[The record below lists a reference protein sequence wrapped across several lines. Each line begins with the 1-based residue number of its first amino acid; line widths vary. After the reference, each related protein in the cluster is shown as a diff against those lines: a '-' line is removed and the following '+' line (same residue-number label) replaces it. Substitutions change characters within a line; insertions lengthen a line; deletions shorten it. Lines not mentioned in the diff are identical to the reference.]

1 MIPISAALKAHLQ
14 QPYQTTCTG
23 WLCGLT
29 DDDGN
34 IWRVLGFT
42 DHDQPITFNL
52 ESWMAGF
59 GLPSLP
65 GIAGTG
71 SVVYSAV
78 AGYTKT
84 DIASSGALNVDNLE
98 VDGIL
103 VSPSITEDDLRAGL
117 WDFAYITIFTINW
130 ADLTQGAL
138 IQRSGTLGEVTIE
151 RGAFKAKLRGVAQAY
166 SRVIIELTT
175 PSCRAKLGDARCKV
189 DLTPFT
195 VSSTLTGVEPG
206 PYPRTLYDT
215 ARTEPGPS
223 AGVAITGITTANPGV
238 VSLSAPLGLPSG
250 SPITIAGVLGM
261 TEVNTVTVARNVASD
276 GLSFEIGDTS
286 SFSSYTGGGTV
297 IGLGSG
303 SGYFDNGVI
312 TFTSGDNSA
321 AGAAGRN
328 LSMEVQSYVPG
339 QWTLELPMPYLP
351 QVGDAYTMHAGCDY
365 SLATC
370 RDRFNNIVN
379 MRAEPYVPGV
389 DRLVQVGKQGG

>member
-1 MIPISAALKAHLQ
+1 MIPLSAALKAHFQ
-14 QPYQTTCTG
+14 QPYQTTSTC
-23 WLCGLT
+23 WLVMRT
-29 DDDGN
+29 DGT
-34 IWRVLGFT
+34 VLGFT
-42 DHDQPITFNL
+42 DHDQIITFNL
-52 ESWMAGF
+52 ETWMSGF
-59 GLPSLP
+59 GLAALP
-65 GIAGTG
+65 GIVGTG
-71 SVVYSAV
+71 SVAYSAV

-84 DIASSGALNVDNLE
+84 DIASSGALNVDNME

-103 VSPSITEDDLRAGL
+103 VSPSISEADLTAGL
-117 WDFAYITIFTINW
+117 WDDAAVAIFTVNW

-138 IQRSGTLGEVTIE
+138 IQRVGTLGEVTIE
-151 RGAFKAKLRGVAQAY
+151 RGAFKAKLRGVTQAY

-195 VSSTLTGVEPG
+195 VTGSLTGVEPG
-206 PYPRTLYDT
+206 LYPRTLYDT

-223 AGVAITGITTANPGV
+223 AGVSITNITKANPGV
-238 VSLSAPLGLPSG
+238 VMLSAPLGLPSD
-250 SPITIAGVLGM
+250 SPVTISGVSGM
-261 TEVNTVTVARNVASD
+261 VEVNTVTVARNVASD

-286 SFSSYTGGGTV
+286 GFTSYSGGGTV

-312 TFTSGDNSA
+312 TFTSGLN
-321 AGAAGRN
+321 AG

-351 QVGDAYTMHAGCDY
+351 AIGDAYSMHAGCDY
-365 SLATC
+365 SLETC
-370 RDRFNNIVN
+370 RDRFNNILN

-389 DRLVQVGKQGG
+389 DRLVQIGKQGG

>member
-1 MIPISAALKAHLQ
+1 MIPISVALKAHLQ
-14 QPYQTTCTG
+14 QPYQTTCTC
-23 WLCGLT
+23 WLVERT
-29 DDDGN
+29 DGT
-34 IWRVLGFT
+34 ILGFT
-42 DHDQPITFNL
+42 DHDQIITFNL
-52 ESWMAGF
+52 ESWMSGF

-65 GIAGTG
+65 GISGTG
-71 SVVYSAV
+71 SVAYSAI

-117 WDFAYITIFTINW
+117 WDFAYITIFTVNW

-138 IQRSGTLGEVTIE
+138 IQRTGTLGEVTIE
-151 RGAFKAKLRGVAQAY
+151 RGAFKAQLRGVAQAY

-175 PSCRAKLGDARCKV
+175 PNCRAKLGDSRCTV

-195 VSSTLTGVEPG
+195 VTSALTGVEAG
-206 PYPRTLYDT
+206 LYPRTLYDT

-223 AGVAITGITTANPGV
+223 AGVSITGITTANPGR

-250 SPITIAGVLGM
+250 SPVTIAGVVGM
-261 TEVNTVTVARNVASD
+261 TEVNTVTTANNVASD
-276 GLSFEIGDTS
+276 GMSFDLPVDTTT
-286 SFSSYTGGGTV
+286 FSSYVSGGTV

-312 TFTSGDNSA
+312 KFTSGLND
-321 AGAAGRN
+321 GI
-328 LSMEVQSYVPG
+328 SMEIQSYVPG
-339 QWTLELPMPYLP
+339 QMTLELPMPYLP
-351 QVGDAYTMHAGCDY
+351 AIGDTYTMHAGCDY
-365 SLATC
+365 SLETC
-370 RDRFNNIVN
+370 RDRFNNLVN

-389 DRLVQVGKQGG
+389 DRLLQVGKQGG